1 MGQQMEP
8 QQLFPEQE
16 PEIDYND
23 FSSENSFNSD
33 PREQPVMMEG
43 PFYGQKLQPVSER
56 PRQRQRRSSFWFP
69 LIPLVLAFLIIGGM
83 GALFSHAARVS
94 PPEYFFKHPMPM
106 KGDRPFNDNNT
117 FPVFGGVPNV
127 IINGAS
133 GNISIQAGKDGQVT
147 VQPGSQGSQD
157 GNPGDFSRVF
167 AAQDGNTI
175 TITAPPQFNN
185 NATLTVVVPAN
196 ANIVI
201 NGGAEAVSINGV
213 SGQINVNVPGS
224 INMQQVALAGSSNF
238 HTVDGSIT
246 FQGVIAAGSQV
257 EIDTG
262 SGSVNV
268 QLPGSETFN
277 IVTST
282 NGGSVNNQFTN
293 DLASSTSLRINTD
306 SGSITISKG

>member
-8 QQLFPEQE
+8 QQLFPERE

-69 LIPLVLAFLIIGGM
+69 LVPLLLALLIIGGM
-83 GALFSHAARVS
+83 GALFSHAERVS
-94 PPEYFFKHPMPM
+94 PPEYFLKHAMPM
-106 KGDRPFNDNNT
+106 KGDGQFDGNNT
-117 FPVFGGVPNV
+117 FPVFGSANV

-147 VQPGSQGSQD
+147 VQSGSQGSQD
-157 GNPGDFSRVF
+157 GNPGDFSHVF
-167 AAQDGNTI
+167 AAQNGNTI

-185 NATLTVVVPAN
+185 DASLTVVVPAN

-201 NGGAEAVSINGV
+201 NGAAQSVSINGV

-224 INMQQVALAGSSNF
+224 INLQQVVLAGSSNF
-238 HTVDGSIT
+238 HTADGSIT
-246 FQGVIAAGSQV
+246 FQGAIAAGSQV

-262 SGSVNV
+262 SGSVKV
-268 QLPGSETFN
+268 QLPGNETFN

-282 NGGSVNNQFTN
+282 NGGSINNQFTN
-293 DLASSTSLRINTD
+293 DPASNTSLRINTD
-306 SGSITISKG
+306 SGSIMIGKN

>member
-8 QQLFPEQE
+8 QQLFPERE
-16 PEIDYND
+16 PEIDYSD
-23 FSSENSFNSD
+23 FSSEKSFNSD
-33 PREQPVMMEG
+33 PREQSVMMEG
-43 PFYGQKLQPVSER
+43 PFYGQKLQPVSEQS
-56 PRQRQRRSSFWFP
+56 RQRQRRSSFWFP
-69 LIPLVLAFLIIGGM
+69 LVPLVLALLIIGGM
-83 GALFSHAARVS
+83 GALFSHVERVS

-106 KGDRPFNDNNT
+106 MGGGQFDGNNT
-117 FPVFGGVPNV
+117 FPVSGGVPDV

-147 VQPGSQGSQD
+147 VQSGSQGSQD

-185 NATLTVVVPAN
+185 DASLTVVVPAN

-201 NGGAEAVSINGV
+201 NGAAQSVSINGI

-224 INMQQVALAGSSNF
+224 INLQQVVLAGSSNF
-238 HTVDGSIT
+238 HTADGSIT
-246 FQGVIAAGSQV
+246 FQGAIAAGSQV

-262 SGSVNV
+262 SGSVKV
-268 QLPGSETFN
+268 QLPGNETFN
-277 IVTST
+277 IVTSA
-282 NGGSVNNQFTN
+282 NSGSINNQFTN
-293 DLASSTSLRINTD
+293 DPASNTSLRINTD
-306 SGSITISKG
+306 SGSIMIGKN